1 MNVVG
6 KMFDTD
12 ILKLINE
19 LSQKGIY
26 LWEEQ
31 GRLKYKCKKGKIS
44 EEILNALRVKKAEI
58 VEFLQKCESNSF
70 PVSPLQSAYLIG
82 EEKSCELGNTNAH
95 YYIEYEAPNINIK
108 RLEESLNILIE
119 NHDALRM
126 IVLKEGKN
134 LILERVSPYKISTY
148 AYIGNESRKAV
159 RSVWENYTYTPQ
171 TWPMFHFEVGKAEKG
186 NDVLHVS
193 FDCLILDA
201 WSAKKL
207 ISELFNLYSGERLK
221 FPEFTFRDY
230 LEQAVNYDYK
240 QEKQAESYWK
250 EKISHM
256 KIPSFKTRIPV
267 EAVVEPKFERVEHTF
282 TIEETKKLYERITK
296 YGLTPAAAIC
306 MLFMKTICDTFA
318 LKEITL
324 DITLFNRLP
333 LDKKINDVIG
343 EFTNVGLATYYKIEN
358 ISILEAAKNIQAQFW
373 KLVQYREYDGIKLL
387 KALGKG
393 SIGKAIFPIVYTCML
408 GGKNDIKQEVFHEVY
423 ALSKTP
429 QVMLDHHVRDDLGSL
444 KLSFDYVTE
453 LFAKEDMEKIM
464 DVYVRNVLNAIAA
477 LDWERDKIL

>member
-1 MNVVG
+1 
-6 KMFDTD
+6 MFDTD

>member
-477 LDWERDKIL
+477 LDWEKDKIL

>member
-44 EEILNALRVKKAEI
+44 EEILNELRVKKAEI

>member
-12 ILKLINE
+12 VLKLINE

-31 GRLKYKCKKGKIS
+31 GRLKYKCKKEKIS
-44 EEILNALRVKKAEI
+44 EEILNELRVKKAEI
-58 VEFLQKCESNSF
+58 VEFFRKCESNSF
-70 PVSPLQSAYLIG
+70 PISPLQSAYLIG
-82 EEKSCELGNTNAH
+82 EEKNCELGNTNAH
-95 YYIEYEAPNINIK
+95 YYIEYEASNINIE

-134 LILERVSPYKISTY
+134 LILERVSPYKISMYT
-148 AYIGNESRKAV
+148 YIGIESRKAV

-186 NDVLHVS
+186 NDVLHIS

-207 ISELFNLYSGERLK
+207 ISELFKLYSGERLK
-221 FPEFTFRDY
+221 FPEFTFKDY

-256 KIPSFKTRIPV
+256 KIPSFKTRIPI
-267 EAVVEPKFERVEHTF
+267 EAVVEPKFERVEYTF
-282 TIEETKKLYERITK
+282 AIEETQKLYERIKK

-318 LKEITL
+318 LEEITL

-333 LDKKINDVIG
+333 LDKEINDVIG
-343 EFTNVGLATYYKIEN
+343 EFTNIGLATYYKTED
-358 ISILEAAKNIQAQFW
+358 ISILEAAKNVQAQFW
-373 KLVQYREYDGIKLL
+373 KLVQYREYDGTKLL

-393 SIGKAIFPIVYTCML
+393 GVGKAIFPIVYTCML
-408 GGKNDIKQEVFHEVY
+408 GGKDDIEQVVFHEVY

-429 QVMLDHHVRDDLGSL
+429 QVMLDHHVRDYLGSL
-444 KLSFDYVTE
+444 KLSFDYVIE
-453 LFAKEDMEKIM
+453 LFAREDMEKIM
-464 DVYVRNVLNAIAA
+464 DTYVRNILNAITV